1 MKTRSTDLP
10 RTRGFTLVEMMITIA
25 VMALVLS
32 LAVPSFT
39 NMIRNNRLASGSN
52 ELISALTY
60 ARSEAVKRR
69 LNVSVCARDG
79 DACSTDV
86 NNWGQGWL
94 IFTDDLAPSGQLDTP
109 GDALLLSADP
119 SESGVQI
126 TGELAAVTF
135 NPLGEADLP
144 DTAEFTVTKSGCKG
158 NNERRLTVQSTG
170 RLSLARRQC
179 S

>member
-1 MKTRSTDLP
+1 MKTRSLEAP
-10 RTRGFTLVEMMITIA
+10 RSRGFTLVEMMITIA

-69 LNVSVCARDG
+69 LNVSVCVRDG
-79 DACSTDV
+79 EACSTDV

-94 IFTDDLAPSGQLDTP
+94 IFTDDLAPSGQLDAP
-109 GDALLLSADP
+109 GDALLLSSDP
-119 SESGVQI
+119 SNSGVQI
-126 TGELAAVTF
+126 TANAASVTF
-135 NPLGEADLP
+135 SPLGEAN
-144 DTAEFTVTKSGCKG
+144 TAAFTVTKSGCKG
-158 NNERRLTVQSTG
+158 NNERGLTVQSTG

>member
-1 MKTRSTDLP
+1 MKMRSTELP
-10 RTRGFTLVEMMITIA
+10 RNRGFTLVEMMITIA

-69 LNVSVCARDG
+69 LNVSVCVRDG
-79 DACSTDV
+79 EACSTDV

-94 IFTDDLAPSGQLDTP
+94 IFTDDLAPSGQIDGPT
-109 GDALLLSADP
+109 DVVLLRADP
-119 SESGVQI
+119 SDAGVQI
-126 TGELAAVTF
+126 TAGAASVTF
-135 NPLGEADLP
+135 NPLGETNNA
-144 DTAEFTVTKSGCKG
+144 TFTVTKSGCKG